1 MSNGY
6 GLSRAL
12 EGAAEG
18 LQKGLDRR
26 EQEKEFA
33 RRDIEF
39 QQGQEDRDYMM
50 ERREVED
57 TRADD
62 QYRIQK
68 GMQQR
73 FNAGN
78 EALRDFMLYGNVDS
92 VQKFMNTYSPDGM
105 EHKLEKNPD
114 GSYQATMSYEGR
126 TDSKTVDADDIGTAM
141 QIYMTSDPYAKL
153 EERIAT
159 ERASAT
165 AKLDREHDKA
175 LITQEYDRKEDIEH
189 IKGGYKVAAAKGDGS
204 GPTLQREKHRLQWQ
218 KELDDLATK
227 DYGTMFGDQWK
238 FDTTREKSMKSA
250 QADLAGV
257 YYMKMEPGQEDTNA
271 ANRQALAD
279 MRIFQ
284 AEAVNQ
290 ADEEMDKGSISRK
303 QYDNRVA
310 DIIDQKVDKKI
321 SSMAPKP
328 AELQRQGQD
337 ASQNQTQGRAPI
349 PEGAMKMLRDNKDNE
364 DIRKA
369 FDEKYGPGSADK
381 VLGAPDQSSDGA
393 AVTNASPVRTA
404 EADTLTGEEEAEA
417 PKTKRPSEQ
426 EVRKKI
432 AVSQEK
438 RTELRRSRKDHQ
450 KIALSEY
457 KNEWKQMSD
466 KEKLAWWSDNAGAL
480 KAKSER
486 SWRKAKKEIRQIK
499 SAERFG
505 KAPGTQLNR
514 G

>member
-39 QQGQEDRDYMM
+39 QQGQEDRDYTL

-78 EALRDFMLYGNVDS
+78 EALRDFMLYGNTDS

-114 GSYQATMSYEGR
+114 GTYKATMSYDGR
-126 TDSKTVDADDIGTAM
+126 TDSKVVDADDIGTAM

-153 EERIAT
+153 EERIAADLAT
-159 ERASAT
+159 DT

-175 LITQEYDRKEDIEH
+175 LIAQEYDRKEDIEH

-290 ADEEMDKGSISRK
+290 ADEEMDKGTISRK

-310 DIIDQKVDKKI
+310 DIIDLKVNKKI
-321 SSMAPKP
+321 NSMAPKP
-328 AELQRQGQD
+328 MDRQGQ
-337 ASQNQTQGRAPI
+337 AAPQQGGGQSGYPQPTDTDI
-349 PEGAMKMLRDNKDNE
+349 QLLRDSGGDDQTKQF
-364 DIRKA
+364 
-369 FDEKYGPGSADK
+369 FDDVYGPGAADRILEGK
-381 VLGAPDQSSDGA
+381 PQAQTDTTEGGA
-393 AVTNASPVRTA
+393 TA
-404 EADTLTGEEEAEA
+404 DFSLMREAQAGEANDEKTGEEEAEEV
-417 PKTKRPSEQ
+417 PKMTR
-426 EVRKKI
+426 
-432 AVSQEK
+432 QEK
-438 RTELRRSRKDHQ
+438 REEGRRSRKDHQ
-450 KIALSEY
+450 KIAMSEY
-457 KNEWKQMSD
+457 KYEWRNMSD
-466 KEKLAWWSDNAGAL
+466 EEKLSWWAENSGAL
-480 KAKSER
+480 KAKSPR
-486 SWRKAKKEIRQIK
+486 SHRKAQNEIRKIQ
-499 SAERFG
+499 
-505 KAPGTQLNR
+505 KAKAKGRNA
-514 G
+514 